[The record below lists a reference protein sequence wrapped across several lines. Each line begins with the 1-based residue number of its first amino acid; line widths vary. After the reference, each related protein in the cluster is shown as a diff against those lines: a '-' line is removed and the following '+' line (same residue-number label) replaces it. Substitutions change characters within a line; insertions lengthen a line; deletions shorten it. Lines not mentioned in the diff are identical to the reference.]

1 MTWLSLSDTVSKQ
14 KLTKFLQLKAYIW
27 MYGYFLEE
35 HGHLTAIMNNFFE
48 KVEYLVMQEVIILEL
63 LAQVK

>member
-1 MTWLSLSDTVSKQ
+1 
-14 KLTKFLQLKAYIW
+14 